1 MKIILLMPTKNEDWI
16 LNSTLPS
23 ALKLVDAA
31 IVSDQRST
39 DRTLEILNSFK
50 KVTVIENTE
59 KFHSNKVRW
68 SLLDKSREKFGTNN
82 LILNLDADEY
92 ISNKLFF
99 KNLNYIKNLPK
110 GTSVSLPWVQL
121 WKSNTK
127 FRSDKG
133 VWNPKTNKKTCVF
146 LDDGK
151 VSYSNELIIND
162 HTSRVPTENISNS
175 VVIDKLPLI
184 HAQFVNWDR
193 SQAKQV
199 LYQCRE
205 LINGITVNEIND
217 KYRNSTTDKNVKLKK
232 IKKKWLDGAEI
243 PKNISECRVEDTWHY
258 KEIKNIFAEHSI
270 AKFKDLNIWE
280 PHFMRKL
287 LGDFN

>member
-16 LNSTLPS
+16 LNSTLAS
-23 ALKLVDAA
+23 ALQLVDAA
-31 IVSDQRST
+31 IVSDQQSS
-39 DRTLEILNSFK
+39 DGTLEILNSFK

-59 KFHSNKVRW
+59 KLHSNKVRW
-68 SLLDKSREKFGTNN
+68 SLLDKSREKFGKNN

-92 ISNKLFF
+92 LSNKLFF

-133 VWNPKTNKKTCVF
+133 VWNPKTNKKTCIF

-151 VSYSNELIIND
+151 VAYSNELIIND
-162 HTSRVPTENISNS
+162 HTSRVPTEKIRNS
-175 VVIDKLPLI
+175 VVFNKLPLI
-184 HAQFVNWDR
+184 HVQFANWDR
-193 SQAKQV
+193 AQVKQI

-205 LINGITVNEIND
+205 LINGISVNEIND
-217 KYRNSTTDKNVKLKK
+217 KYRNSTTDKNVKTKK

-243 PKNISECRVEDTWHY
+243 PKNITECKVEDTWHY
-258 KEIKNIFAEHSI
+258 KEIKNLFTEHSVE
-270 AKFKDLNIWE
+270 KFKDLNIWE
-280 PHFMRKL
+280 PHFMFKL
-287 LGDFN
+287 LRDFR